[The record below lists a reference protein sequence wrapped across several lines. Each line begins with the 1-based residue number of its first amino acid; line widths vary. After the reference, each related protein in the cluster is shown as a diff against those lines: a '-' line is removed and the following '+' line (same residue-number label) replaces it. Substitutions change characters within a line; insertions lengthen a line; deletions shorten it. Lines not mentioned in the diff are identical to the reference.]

1 MESLSSK
8 VSMKYQITLPRQV
21 RDTIKIKAGDRVVF
35 VKDGSKISLVR
46 LDDLMGEVLDSFSD
60 LEETEKEFRN
70 GFRMQEIDDVS
81 DIGDT
86 SITGKKIAGKKSRV
100 KKTTK
105 AAHG

>member
-35 VKDGSKISLVR
+35 VKDGSNISLVR
-46 LDDLMGEVLDSFSD
+46 LDDLMGEVLDSFGD

-70 GFRMQEIDDVS
+70 GFRMQDIDEDE
-81 DIGDT
+81 DIGNT
-86 SITGKKIAGKKSRV
+86 RISGKKISGKKSRV
-100 KKTTK
+100 KKTT
-105 AAHG
+105 AITHS